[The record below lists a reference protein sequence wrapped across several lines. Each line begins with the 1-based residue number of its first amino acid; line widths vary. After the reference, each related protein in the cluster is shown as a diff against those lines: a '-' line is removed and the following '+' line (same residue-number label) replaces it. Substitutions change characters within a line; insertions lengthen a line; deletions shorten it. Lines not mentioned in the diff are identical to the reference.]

1 MVAALVK
8 ADLDERVAI
17 VNRHVTGLSEEE
29 VSALREQPVWP
40 HLRDMAAAVAAELD
54 ALNRF
59 EPSPR
64 WSQVSAALIVGEL
77 CQGVEPYGTAFDRV
91 ASSILSAPVTVLP
104 RQGHLAHVE
113 NPRLLGAV
121 ISDLLRRAA

>member
-1 MVAALVK
+1 MVPALFK
-8 ADLDERVAI
+8 ADLGERVAN

-29 VSALREQPVWP
+29 MAALREQPAWP
-40 HLRDMAAAVAAELD
+40 HLRGMAAAVAAELD

-59 EPSPR
+59 EPSPG

-91 ASSILSAPVTVLP
+91 ASSIPSAPVTVLP
-104 RQGHLAHVE
+104 GQGHLAPAE